1 MRALQPK
8 PVPLHSNLG
17 WLDLVVRR
25 DRRPVP
31 RRPDPRADELEYVL
45 QRLRALQMPA

>member
-1 MRALQPK
+1 MRVRAPK
-8 PVPLHSNLG
+8 PIPLHSNLG

-31 RRPDPRADELEYVL
+31 RRQEPDALEQVL
-45 QRLRALQMPA
+45 DRLRALQAAR

>member
-1 MRALQPK
+1 MRLHFAK
-8 PVPLHSNLG
+8 PMPLHSNLG

-31 RRPDPRADELEYVL
+31 TYDPRRPDELEVVL
-45 QRLRALQMPA
+45 QRLRALRAAS

>member
-1 MRALQPK
+1 MRARICK

-31 RRPDPRADELEYVL
+31 QRQEPDALERVL
-45 QRLRALQMPA
+45 QQLRALQASR